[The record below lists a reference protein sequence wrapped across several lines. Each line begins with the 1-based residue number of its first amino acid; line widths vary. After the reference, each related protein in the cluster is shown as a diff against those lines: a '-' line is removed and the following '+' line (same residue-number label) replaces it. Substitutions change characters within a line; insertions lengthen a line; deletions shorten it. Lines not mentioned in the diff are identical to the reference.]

1 MCVAMYH
8 ITQTCELYNM
18 DPETPILGSME
29 KLIDKIQR
37 GRPLGGNYCAPGSKQ
52 PMISCKAGYYCPT

>member
-1 MCVAMYH
+1 M
-8 ITQTCELYNM
+8 QTCELYHM

-52 PMISCKAGYYCPT
+52 PMSSCKAGYYCPT